1 MQILS
6 SKKKATKCLKTWI
19 WEGLGLYL
27 GTVWAVFWALL
38 GAFSPF
44 FECSKLIFFQPWV
57 QDGVQ
62 KAFWIDF
69 GTILEGSGNILG
81 TFSKGLA
88 GFWIDFE
95 GFWEGLADLAQV
107 LLCQGPRAVS
117 RSPAE
122 RPNARG
128 SLPLRVLDDGTT

>member
-1 MQILS
+1 MGS
-6 SKKKATKCLKTWI
+6 I
-19 WEGLGLYL
+19 WERF

-44 FECSKLIFFQPWV
+44 FWCSKLIFFQPWV

-62 KAFWIDF
+62 EAFWIDF
-69 GTILEGSGNILG
+69 GSILEGSGSIWG

-95 GFWEGLADLAQV
+95 GFWEGLADFVQI

-128 SLPLRVLDDGTT
+128 SPSRVVRWRFIWT